1 MKWDKDRTVQS
12 FLLEDCEAGR
22 WTDLVLVGEDGSQI
36 KVHKMVLA
44 ASSSFLENIL
54 KEADDQEDILILL
67 PNIPGW
73 VIKLLVKMVYG
84 SFALDSWALGN
95 ELIVEAAEILG
106 LVPQK
111 FAHLNVMNISE
122 LTANFSDKVHL
133 FLYLFLSTWHNYIGD
148 YSGDRAYF

>member
-1 MKWDKDRTVQS
+1 
-12 FLLEDCEAGR
+12 
-22 WTDLVLVGEDGSQI
+22 
-36 KVHKMVLA
+36 MVLA

>member
-12 FLLEDCEAGR
+12 FLVEDCEIGR
-22 WTDLVLVGEDGSQI
+22 WTDVDLVGEDGVRV

-44 ASSSFLENIL
+44 ASSAFLEDIL
-54 KEADDQEDILILL
+54 LKVDDEEGTLILL

-111 FAHLNVMNISE
+111 FAHLNVMTISE
-122 LTANFSDKVHL
+122 LTANFSDKVGTVL
-133 FLYLFLSTWHNYIGD
+133 RQQLLKFLV
-148 YSGDRAYF
+148 